1 MYTGQLILKNQQVDR
16 MFDLMSIAKTL
27 ELSNMMEDIY
37 ILLKNSLNRE
47 NVVLIY
53 ENVFHYGQTN
63 LKESCE
69 HLIDQHAEYLVAQK
83 SLTKLS
89 SQCLQE
95 ILGRDSFG
103 INEMIIFE
111 LVNEW
116 HVYHNQSENVN
127 NELIKKIRFELFS
140 NKELFNLTHHSN
152 LVDKNLLFEI
162 LNDRI
167 FHENTKMLTRHFQST
182 ESTIISHTSS
192 TTTTTKSI
200 SNNNLSNKL
209 KSKEDYVTDYFER
222 VETDILLEK
231 QANVQKL
238 DTHYQKLVDEVNERK
253 IKFLQDITTN
263 NISENELDAIKQ
275 TLVEHESA
283 KKNLDFILQTWSG
296 HRPGSQNLDGDQ
308 TKWNEIQLECDTLL
322 KRIKSLGEELNER
335 IVADQRIQF
344 IPSTNNTRIETI
356 CGVLYVPNIDSKII
370 SKYKKQIDLIELCK
384 LSTKQFKL
392 LYRASRDGFEASN
405 FHAKCDNQPRTLT
418 IIKTTKGYIF
428 GAYTALAWDS
438 SSGHKADPNAF
449 IFSLVNVRST
459 PLLIPVK
466 ENIYSTYCGA
476 TYGPTFGGGYDIR
489 IADNSNTA
497 NTSYSNLGYSYD
509 FNLFSYGSTEA
520 QSFLAGSYTFQTSE
534 IEVFQLNLNV

>member
-1 MYTGQLILKNQQVDR
+1 MLQYIYTGKLVLKDSELDR
-16 MFDLMSIAKTL
+16 MFDFMSIAKTL
-27 ELSNMMEDIY
+27 ELTNLMEDIS
-37 ILLKNSLNRE
+37 ILLKNCLNRE

-53 ENVFHYGQTN
+53 ENGFRCGQKN

-83 SLTKLS
+83 SLTKMS
-89 SQCLQE
+89 SKCLQE

-103 INEMIIFE
+103 INEMRIFE

-116 HVYHNQSENVN
+116 HVYHNQTKNLN

-152 LVDKNLLFEI
+152 LVDKNLLFKI

-182 ESTIISHTSS
+182 ESTKISHTSS

-209 KSKEDYVTDYFER
+209 KSKEDYVIDYFER
-222 VETDILLEK
+222 VEADILLEK
-231 QANVQKL
+231 EANVQKL
-238 DTHYQKLVDEVNERK
+238 DTYYQKLVDEVQMRK
-253 IKFLQDITTN
+253 NKCLQNIKTK
-263 NISENELDAIKQ
+263 NIPDNELEAIKQ

-283 KKNLDFILQTWSG
+283 LKKKNQDFILRT
-296 HRPGSQNLDGDQ
+296 LDGDQ
-308 TKWNEIQLECDTLL
+308 IRWNEIQLECDTLL

-335 IVADQRIQF
+335 IIGDQMIRF
-344 IPSTNNTRIETI
+344 IPSSNNTRIVMA
-356 CGVLYVPNIDSKII
+356 CGLLSVPKFDSKII
-370 SKYKKQIDLIELCK
+370 NEDKKHNDLVELCR
-384 LSTKQFKL
+384 LSAKQFKL
-392 LYRASRDGFEASN
+392 LYRASRDGFQTSN

-418 IIKTTKGYIF
+418 IIKTTEGYIF
-428 GAYTALAWDS
+428 GGYTEVAWDS
-438 SSGHKADPNAF
+438 TNNWKVDPNAL

-466 ENIYSTYCGA
+466 VGNKHSIYCHAS
-476 TYGPTFGGGYDIR
+476 YGPTFGGGHEIYISN
-489 IADNSNTA
+489 NSNTA
-497 NTSYSNLGYSYD
+497 NTSYSNFGHSYD
-509 FNLFSYGSTEA
+509 LKLFSYDSTEA
-520 QSFLAGSYTFQTSE
+520 KSFLAGSYNFQTSE
-534 IEVFQLNLNV
+534 IEVFQLN